1 MPPQFIAEQDHMERQ
16 MNALN
21 TTTAGDTPVQR
32 SVAAGLHRGA
42 YFTLQALRGRPVARY
57 MRRLRQ
63 WERLS
68 RNEFEKLTQA
78 LLADTLQH
86 AYESVPFYTTGERNQ
101 VFQRADARSIEVWP
115 VLERQ
120 TLRTHLAEL
129 LSTRKPVGTF
139 YRRSSAS
146 TGDPV
151 QVAWNPHGAAIGWAN
166 EHQAMLWHGVPPG
179 VDTLLF
185 WGYGNQA
192 VNWVR
197 NYRVFRT
204 TQLTPDVLEEASQ
217 YVLRT
222 QPTLCVGLPSAIAEW
237 ARYVRANHPRLPRIF
252 VPFMKLGGEQ
262 IYRFQR
268 EELEQYFGSRVLE
281 TYGCTEMGPIAA
293 ECTAGSMHILTS
305 HVHLEIF
312 RDGAPVPDGEFGD
325 IVATSLSNRAMP
337 LVRCKIGDSGRIS
350 PDPCTCG
357 LPYPVLQDLVG
368 RVNDMLLAADGS
380 RVHGSTL
387 GAGLRT
393 VLAGVAA
400 GAIRQVLFQQID
412 QRHWKVLV
420 ESDSGFSAETA
431 AKLAELVQSTCGE
444 QCRVEVERVDL
455 VQREASGKFRYYRP
469 AGPRRDKPAP
479 GGDAASVAINAA

>member
-1 MPPQFIAEQDHMERQ
+1 
-16 MNALN
+16 
-21 TTTAGDTPVQR
+21 
-32 SVAAGLHRGA
+32 
-42 YFTLQALRGRPVARY
+42 

-63 WERLS
+63 WERLTRS
-68 RNEFEKLTQA
+68 EFEEITRS
-78 LLADTLQH
+78 LLADTLRY
-86 AYESVPFYTTGERNQ
+86 AYETVPFYKLGEQSQAFR
-101 VFQRADARSIEVWP
+101 RADARSIEAWP

-120 TLRTHLAEL
+120 ALRTNLVDL

-139 YRRSSAS
+139 YRCSSAS

-151 QVAWNPHGAAIGWAN
+151 RVAWNPHGAAIGWAN

-204 TQLTPDVLEEASQ
+204 TQLTPDVLEEATR

-237 ARYVRANHPRLPRIF
+237 ARYVRANHPHQPRIH

-268 EELEQYFGSRVLE
+268 EELEQFFGSRVVE
-281 TYGCTEMGPIAA
+281 TYGCTEMGPIGA

-312 RDGAPVPDGEFGD
+312 RDGAPVPEGEFGD

-368 RVNDMLLAADGS
+368 RVNDLLLAADGS

-387 GAGLRT
+387 GASLRT
-393 VLAGVAA
+393 VLADVPPGS
-400 GAIRQVLFQQID
+400 IRQVLFQQID
-412 QRHWKVLV
+412 QLHWTVLV
-420 ESDSGFSAETA
+420 ESDSGFADETA
-431 AKLAELVQSTCGE
+431 AQLAELVRSTCGE
-444 QCRVEVERVDL
+444 QCRVVVKRVNL
-455 VQREASGKFRYYRP
+455 VPREASGKFRYYRP
-469 AGPRRDKPAP
+469 AEPQRDKPAAH
-479 GGDAASVAINAA
+479 GDVTPAAHVEPIGKDVRGRSPA